1 MRRLLRRG
9 NTPAPMLLGLLGV
22 GISASVARHLLAQ
35 PLLAA
40 TPAGSLTCPV
50 AEDRRLLPRPTA
62 AERTPPPAAPAVASD
77 YRHLLRPT
85 YRGWPRRD
93 HWCLWIEPGATTGP
107 AARWDGSWRQA
118 VQAALNTWSAELPIT
133 LVDDPRQA
141 QIQLLRRRP
150 PLRGGR
156 ASHGR
161 AELQLVAV
169 LRQGNWQLEPEVL
182 VSISPGQRLEATQ
195 ATALHELGHAF
206 GLWGHSDV
214 AGDALAAIPGPV
226 PVLELSERDRATL
239 RWLQAQPGLS
249 QPPPAATAPAAGPA
263 EMPAAA
269 GSPHTVLRAD

>member
-1 MRRLLRRG
+1 MPQRLL
-9 NTPAPMLLGLLGV
+9 PAVPGALGLGLLGLA
-22 GISASVARHLLAQ
+22 ISAPLTSPLLAPPLGGPLQAQ
-35 PLLAA
+35 PLPAA
-40 TPAGSLTCPV
+40 RRADSQACPV
-50 AEDRRLLPRPTA
+50 AEARRLVPRPSPT
-62 AERTPPPAAPAVASD
+62 ERTPPPTAPAVASD
-77 YRHLLRPT
+77 YRHLLSPT
-85 YRGWPRRD
+85 PWGWPRRD
-93 HWCLWIEPGATTGP
+93 HWCLWIEPGAITGP
-107 AARWDGSWRQA
+107 AARWDGRWRQA

-169 LRQGNWQLEPEVL
+169 LRQGSWQLEPEVL

-206 GLWGHSDV
+206 GIWGHSDV

-226 PVLELSERDRATL
+226 PVLELSARDRATL
-239 RWLQAQPGLS
+239 GWLQSQPGLS
-249 QPPPAATAPAAGPA
+249 QPPPAAPAPAAGSA
-263 EMPAAA
+263 Q
-269 GSPHTVLRAD
+269 TVLRAD